1 VAEDPLETVLR
12 LVADGR
18 LTAEEASPIL
28 EALEAGQATAT
39 SSGAWSGGVASPAG
53 SPGSRFKP
61 GSGAGS
67 RPGPGAGFAPGPG
80 VAPGFAPGPGVP
92 PGFAPGPGVP
102 PGFAP
107 GPGFGPGPSIA
118 FGTGDVGSGRS
129 VRIEVRED
137 GRSVV
142 NLRLPLAIGR
152 FAIDRIPGLSGDQ
165 VDRVRAALNSGMTG
179 PVLVVD
185 DGEDSVHIA
194 IE

>member
-1 VAEDPLETVLR
+1 MGEDPLETVLR

-28 EALEAGQATAT
+28 EALEAGRVPTSSSGPSSGGAATAAG
-39 SSGAWSGGVASPAG
+39 SSGSGFP
-53 SPGSRFKP
+53 P
-61 GSGAGS
+61 GSGT
-67 RPGPGAGFAPGPG
+67 APRRGTG
-80 VAPGFAPGPGVP
+80 
-92 PGFAPGPGVP
+92 

-107 GPGFGPGPSIA
+107 GPGFGPGFAPGGPGPSVGL
-118 FGTGDVGSGRS
+118 GTGDAGSVGSGRS

-152 FAIDRIPGLSGDQ
+152 FAIARIPGLSADQ
-165 VDRVRAALNSGMTG
+165 VERVRAALNSGMTG

-185 DGEDSVHIA
+185 DGEDSVRIA